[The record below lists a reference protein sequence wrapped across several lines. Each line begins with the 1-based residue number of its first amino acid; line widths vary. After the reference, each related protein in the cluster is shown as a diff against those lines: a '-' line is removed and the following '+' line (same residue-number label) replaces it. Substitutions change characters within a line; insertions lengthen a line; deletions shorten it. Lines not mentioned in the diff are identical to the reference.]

1 MNRVGSGIV
10 FLARGWSE
18 LMSSER
24 GGVDRPTARE
34 SIHTPGRAG
43 EEGEVDEGESLLE
56 QIPDGHP
63 ACLDHVDNVGGDRW
77 FLYQGEFLFDR
88 STIPIIAERLELISE
103 TDFDPP
109 ERMEATIKW
118 WETADFIEEVERR
131 WEAVKEDHSFLVA
144 VPTPGITQETDPRRT
159 IVEVEYP
166 YHRSD
171 VVTERDW
178 KQAEILATLR
188 EFDYW
193 VYHTEIIEPAVETVS
208 L

>member
-1 MNRVGSGIV
+1 MIV
-10 FLARGWSE
+10 FLARVGGE

-24 GGVDRPTARE
+24 GGVDRPVPRE
-34 SIHTPGRAG
+34 PIHKPDRAG
-43 EEGEVDEGESLLE
+43 EEGGGDEGESLLE

-63 ACLDHVDNVGGDRW
+63 ACLDPAVNVGSDRW

-88 STIPIIAERLELISE
+88 SAIPRIAERLELISE

-109 ERMEATIKW
+109 DRVEATVKW
-118 WETADFIEEVERR
+118 WETAEFIDEVERR
-131 WEAVKEDHSFLVA
+131 WEAVTEDHSFLVA
-144 VPTPGITQETDPRRT
+144 VPTPSINQETDPRRAV
-159 IVEVEYP
+159 VEVEYP
-166 YHRSD
+166 YYRSD

-178 KQAEILATLR
+178 KQEEILATLR

-193 VYHTEIIEPAVETVS
+193 VYHTEIIEPAVDAVS